1 MGTILD
7 TINGH
12 LRLLEE
18 LGAGE
23 TASAEDAQD
32 SLFSLNS
39 MLSSWSIQR
48 DLVFTETTDTVTLT
62 GSQAAYTVGS
72 GGDLNITRPVRVK
85 YITVNN
91 GGDGELLELTQEQY
105 IAISQKDTQG
115 TPNAYWY
122 DGNYPLGNLYLYPTP
137 DSAYS
142 MTIYSEKP
150 LSEYSAVTDTL
161 VAPEGWER
169 AFRYNLAVER
179 APEYGKQ
186 PSATVMRI
194 AIQSKN
200 AIRNACAETEKLV
213 VDDTLNNMQFFDI
226 NRGY

>member
-23 TASAEDAQD
+23 TASAEDAAD
-32 SLFSLNS
+32 ALYSLNS
-39 MLSSWSIQR
+39 MLSSWSIEG
-48 DLVFTETTDTVTLT
+48 DLVFTETTDTKTLVAGT
-62 GSQAAYTVGS
+62 GSYTIGT
-72 GGDLNITRPVRVK
+72 GGTINTTRPARLK
-85 YITVNN
+85 YVTVDYA
-91 GGDGELLELTQEQY
+91 GDSELLEMTQEQY
-105 IAISQKDTQG
+105 IAIPDKTTQG
-115 TPNAYWY
+115 VPTSYYY
-122 DGNYPLGNLYLYPTP
+122 DGNYPLGNLYLYPVP
-137 DSAYS
+137 DAAYT
-142 MTIYSEKP
+142 MKLYSEKP
-150 LSEYSAVTDTL
+150 ISEYSAVTDTL

-179 APEYGKQ
+179 APEYGKA
-186 PSATVMRI
+186 PSAIVLSI

-200 AIRNACAETEKLV
+200 AIRNAIAETEKII
-213 VDDTLNNMQFFDI
+213 VDDALNTISRFDI